1 MKIFIVMIGGFF
13 GALSRYVL
21 GEWFHSSSN
30 GFPTGTLM
38 INLIGCLFLGW
49 FLTFVSKRQRI
60 KPELSLFIG
69 TGFVGSFTTF
79 STFSVETVQL
89 FQNSYIIQAVFYVF
103 TSIILGLL
111 MTYIGWKLAL
121 SNEKEGETG

>member
-21 GEWFHSSSN
+21 GEWFYSSN
-30 GFPTGTLM
+30 GFPTGTLT

-89 FQNSYIIQAVFYVF
+89 FQNSYIVQAVFYVF

-121 SNEKEGETG
+121 SIEKEGETG

>member
-13 GALSRYVL
+13 GALSRYVI
-21 GEWFHSSSN
+21 GEWFYSSN
-30 GFPTGTLM
+30 GFPTGTLT

-89 FQNSYIIQAVFYVF
+89 FQSSYIVQAVFYVF

-121 SNEKEGETG
+121 SIEKEGETG